1 MNKSAQS
8 CIWSIRSLLAEKKV
22 AYLWTFTFRHRLEIP
37 DACGRWQDLQRDL
50 VRSVGFQGVR
60 VYELHPG
67 GHGLHIH
74 VITSGRHDVRAVR
87 HFAELSGFGR
97 IHVKPLAA
105 SGADYVAKYLT
116 KARRSPELKG
126 RRLWACLGFKGAK
139 VRDCELDSPISREIK
154 KIPTSEIVDYFRLM
168 NWAVPT
174 SSQSVNFLKFVFAQ
188 ARINQRI
195 FRSATLKIPDGSLP
209 LKEAVN
215 QADID
220 FVDRIIAFMDRKAV
234 EKNEREGV
242 PF

>member
-8 CIWSIRSLLAEKKV
+8 CIWSIRALLSEKKI
-22 AYLWTFTFRHRLEIP
+22 AYLWTFTFRNRLEIS

-74 VITSGRHDVRAVR
+74 VITSGRHDVRVVR
-87 HFAELSGFGR
+87 HYAESAGFGR
-97 IHVKPLAA
+97 IHVKPVPSA
-105 SGADYVAKYLT
+105 GADYIAKYLT
-116 KARRSPELKG
+116 KARRSSELKG
-126 RRLWACLGFKGAK
+126 RRLWACLGFKGSK
-139 VRDCELDSPISREIK
+139 VRDCEIDSPVSREIK
-154 KIPTSEIVDYFRLM
+154 KISTDDLRSHFQRM
-168 NWAVPT
+168 NFALPS

-188 ARINQRI
+188 ARISQRR
-195 FRSATLKIPDGSLP
+195 FGLCMLKIPEVSKPDL
-209 LKEAVN
+209 AAIR
-215 QADID
+215 QADLD
-220 FVDRIIAFMDRKAV
+220 FVDRVIAWMDKKAA

>member
-1 MNKSAQS
+1 MNKTAQS
-8 CIWSIRSLLAEKKV
+8 CIWSIRALLADKKV
-22 AYLWTFTFRHRLEIP
+22 AYLWTFTFRNRLEVS

-87 HFAELSGFGR
+87 HYAESAGFGR
-97 IHVKPLAA
+97 IHVKPLPAT
-105 SGADYVAKYLT
+105 GADYVAKYLT

-139 VRDCELDSPISREIK
+139 VRDCVLDSPISREIK
-154 KIPTSEIVDYFRLM
+154 KIPTSEIVDYFRRM
-168 NWAVPT
+168 SWAVPT
-174 SSQSVNFLKFVFAQ
+174 SSQSINFLKFVFAQ
-188 ARINQRI
+188 ARINQRVY
-195 FRSATLKIPDGSLP
+195 RSATLKIPDVSKPDLV
-209 LKEAVN
+209 AIQ
-215 QADID
+215 QADKD
-220 FVDRIIAFMDRKAV
+220 FVDRCIAFMDRKAN

>member
-22 AYLWTFTFRHRLEIP
+22 AYLWTFTFRNRLEIA

-87 HFAELSGFGR
+87 YYAESAGFGR
-97 IHVKPLAA
+97 IHVKPVP
-105 SGADYVAKYLT
+105 SEGADYIAKYLT
-116 KARRSPELKG
+116 KARRSNELKG

-139 VRDCELDSPISREIK
+139 VRDCEIDSPLTREIK
-154 KIPTSEIVDYFRLM
+154 KISTDEVCEYLRRTNCSVPSSPQSINFFKYTFARLRLSQRSLRYFM
-168 NWAVPT
+168 
-174 SSQSVNFLKFVFAQ
+174 
-188 ARINQRI
+188 
-195 FRSATLKIPDGSLP
+195 LKIPEVSKPDLAAI
-209 LKEAVN
+209 E

-220 FVDRIIAFMDRKAV
+220 FVDRVIAWMDRRAV